1 MCLYF
6 YTMIFRSA
14 NEFKFVPFS
23 FFIALNGFLSV
34 TYQLLSGLNF
44 ISVFICASLCQ
55 DKAVGLTDM
64 M

>member
-1 MCLYF
+1 MCSYI

-14 NEFKFVPFS
+14 NRYKFAPFPC
-23 FFIALNGFLSV
+23 FIALNGFLSV
-34 TYQLLSGLNF
+34 TYQLLSGLDF
-44 ISVFICASLCQ
+44 ITVFICATLCQ